1 MKILHAS
8 DLHFDKAK
16 FDRILS
22 LEFDI
27 CCISGD
33 LIDAN
38 QKDIIGQKAWVKRW
52 LENFKKPIFVCSG
65 NHDVSESGDV
75 SWIRASNIYADGDIK
90 TLEGIKFGCAPY
102 LCADILDFAEC
113 DVLLTHIPPPH
124 TQTSIERGRDFGD
137 KELFRVLK
145 HGLLKAKIILCGHVH
160 NPLLD
165 IDKIGDCTIYNSSLK
180 LNILEI

>member
-33 LIDAN
+33 LIDTN

-90 TLEGIKFGCAPY
+90 TLEGIKFGCAPLSLRGY
-102 LCADILDFAEC
+102 FGFCRVRRVAYAYSA
-113 DVLLTHIPPPH
+113 H
-124 TQTSIERGRDFGD
+124 TY
-137 KELFRVLK
+137 
-145 HGLLKAKIILCGHVH
+145 A
-160 NPLLD
+160 
-165 IDKIGDCTIYNSSLK
+165 
-180 LNILEI
+180 NIHRARQRFWR